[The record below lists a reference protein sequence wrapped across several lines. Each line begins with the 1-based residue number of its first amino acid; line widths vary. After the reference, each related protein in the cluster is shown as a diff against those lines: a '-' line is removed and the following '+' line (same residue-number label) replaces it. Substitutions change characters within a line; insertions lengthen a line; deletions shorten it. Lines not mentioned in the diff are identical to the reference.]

1 MEDSRLDSKEGEQ
14 DERVESDFPLTR
26 LFEKLCPIYMV
37 YGMTYDEFWHGD
49 VYRALFYKK
58 AYDMN
63 MKMQLDMN
71 DYNFWLQGMYVYEA
85 ICDASP
91 IYHDFA
97 KKGTKPLPYASE
109 PYGIKRKKEQK
120 EELSEQE
127 IKNGRL
133 IAQVQFD
140 NWFRATTN
148 HFKNIG
154 EGGKNESE
162 VDNK

>member
-58 AYDMN
+58 AYN
-63 MKMQLDMN
+63 KKIEIQNELN

-91 IYHDFA
+91 IFHSFA
-97 KKGTKPLPYASE
+97 KKGTKPLPYSNE
-109 PYGIKRKKEQK
+109 PYTMKYKKEQ
-120 EELSEQE
+120 ELNEQD

-140 NWFRATTN
+140 NWVRATAK

-154 EGGKNESE
+154 EGGKNET
-162 VDNK
+162 DNK

>member
-1 MEDSRLDSKEGEQ
+1 MENSRLDSEEGEQ
-14 DERVESDFPLTR
+14 GKGVESDFPLTR

-58 AYDMN
+58 AYEMKT
-63 MKMQLDMN
+63 KMQYELN

-91 IYHDFA
+91 IYHAFA
-97 KKGTKPLPYASE
+97 KKGTKPLPYSSE
-109 PYGIKRKKEQK
+109 PYSIKQKKEK
-120 EELSEQE
+120 EMTEQD

-133 IAQVQFD
+133 IAQVHFD
-140 NWFRATTN
+140 NWFRATAN
-148 HFKNIG
+148 HFDNIG
-154 EGGKNESE
+154 KGGKNETE

>member
-1 MEDSRLDSKEGEQ
+1 MENSRLDSKKGEQ
-14 DERVESDFPLTR
+14 VKGVESDFPLTR

-58 AYDMN
+58 AYYK
-63 MKMQLDMN
+63 KMEIQNELN

-91 IYHDFA
+91 IYHAFA
-97 KKGTKPLPYASE
+97 KKGTKPLPYSNE
-109 PYGIKRKKEQK
+109 PYTMKNKKEQ
-120 EELSEQE
+120 ELTEQD

-133 IAQVQFD
+133 VAQIQFD
-140 NWFRATTN
+140 NWFRATEN

-154 EGGKNESE
+154 EGGKNET
-162 VDNK
+162 DN

>member
-14 DERVESDFPLTR
+14 EGVESDFPLTR

-49 VYRALFYKK
+49 VYRALFYRK
-58 AYDMN
+58 AYRERMRI
-63 MKMQLDMN
+63 QSELN
-71 DYNFWLQGMYVYEA
+71 DYNFWLQGMYFYEA
-85 ICDASP
+85 VCDASP

-97 KKGTKPLPYASE
+97 KKGTKPLPYPNE
-109 PYGIKRKKEQK
+109 PYGIKHKKEK
-120 EELSEQE
+120 EMSEQD

-140 NWFRATTN
+140 NWFRATKN
-148 HFKNIG
+148 HFDNIG
-154 EGGKNESE
+154 KGGTNETKTN
-162 VDNK
+162 NK

>member
-1 MEDSRLDSKEGEQ
+1 MEDSRLDSKKGEQ
-14 DERVESDFPLTR
+14 DKRVESDFPLTR
-26 LFEKLCPIYMV
+26 LFEELCPIYMV

-58 AYDMN
+58 AYDMR
-63 MKMQLDMN
+63 MKMQNDLN

-85 ICDASP
+85 ICDAAP
-91 IYHDFA
+91 IYHTFA
-97 KKGTKPLPYASE
+97 KKGTKPLPYSSE
-109 PYGIKRKKEQK
+109 PYSMKRKKEQEK
-120 EELSEQE
+120 EMSEQE

-140 NWFRATTN
+140 NWFRATSN

-154 EGGKNESE
+154 EGGNNETE
-162 VDNK
+162 INNQ

>member
-1 MEDSRLDSKEGEQ
+1 MENSRLDSKEGEQ
-14 DERVESDFPLTR
+14 EGVESDFPLTR

-58 AYDMN
+58 AYTER
-63 MKMQLDMN
+63 MKIQSELN

-91 IYHDFA
+91 IYHAFA
-97 KKGTKPLPYASE
+97 KKGTKPLPYSSE
-109 PYGIKRKKEQK
+109 PYGVKYKKEK
-120 EELSEQE
+120 DKELSEQD

-133 IAQVQFD
+133 IAQVHFD

-148 HFKNIG
+148 HFNNI
-154 EGGKNESE
+154 EKGGKNETKMA
-162 VDNK
+162 DK

>member
-14 DERVESDFPLTR
+14 DKRVESDFPLTR

-58 AYDMN
+58 AYKMRI
-63 MKMQLDMN
+63 KMQSELN
-71 DYNFWLQGMYVYEA
+71 DYNFWLQGLYFYEA
-85 ICDASP
+85 ICDAAP
-91 IYHDFA
+91 IFNPYA
-97 KKGTKPLPYASE
+97 KKGTKPLPYSNE
-109 PYGIKRKKEQK
+109 PYGEKRKKEN
-120 EELSEQE
+120 ELTEQE

-133 IAQVQFD
+133 IAQAHFD
-140 NWFRATTN
+140 NWFRATSR

-154 EGGKNESE
+154 EGGQNENE
-162 VDNK
+162 IENK

>member
-14 DERVESDFPLTR
+14 GKRVESDFPLTR

-49 VYRALFYKK
+49 VYRALFYRK
-58 AYDMN
+58 AYEER
-63 MKMQLDMN
+63 MKIQTELN

-91 IYHDFA
+91 IFHTFA
-97 KKGTKPLPYASE
+97 KKGTKPLPYSNE
-109 PYGIKRKKEQK
+109 PYGMKHKKET
-120 EELSEQE
+120 ELSEQE

-140 NWFRATTN
+140 NWFRATER
-148 HFKNIG
+148 HFKNI
-154 EGGKNESE
+154 EGGGNNE
-162 VDNK
+162 VKDT